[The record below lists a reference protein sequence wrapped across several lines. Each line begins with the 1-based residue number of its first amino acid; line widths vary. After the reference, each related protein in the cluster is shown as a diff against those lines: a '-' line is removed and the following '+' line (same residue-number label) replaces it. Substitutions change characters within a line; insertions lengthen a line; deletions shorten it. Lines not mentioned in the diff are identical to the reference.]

1 MGEMNHYLE
10 PVIGQAL
17 AEPDGTQFF
26 LSHCDCVKG
35 FLCWLSDIFRES
47 TSLSE
52 LSWTNTSDDYFVPD
66 TLLDYHIYIIQFNVS
81 EWRKVLTF
89 TF

>member
-1 MGEMNHYLE
+1 MGRNESLFSA
-10 PVIGQAL
+10 VIGQAL

-35 FLCWLSDIFRES
+35 FPCRLSDIFRES

-52 LSWTNTSDDYFVPD
+52 LSWTNTSDDYFAPD
-66 TLLDYHIYIIQFNVS
+66 TLLDYHIYIIQFNIF
-81 EWRKVLTF
+81 E
-89 TF
+89 